1 MSGDIP
7 VNVTPP
13 APPPLRV
20 AAITGGLNEPSSR
33 FRVRQY
39 IPMLAENGIAVK
51 EYIPFKSRSDTHW
64 YNSYPLPVQVLPQL
78 WATALRVVAKVPAI
92 VGSYQADIT
101 WIQREFLTPVASTE
115 VLTHRPR
122 LFDVDDAIW
131 LRMRATSGFAKW
143 IARRM
148 DGVICGNQWIADYFA
163 DCGTPSWVIPTGV
176 DTDYWHPP
184 TEPSSRPFQFG
195 WMGTS
200 GNLRYLYEI
209 EDALAAVLGKCP
221 DARLLVVSDKA
232 PKFSRLPMDRVIYL
246 PWTAGGE
253 ADTMRQMDVGLMPL
267 EDSEW
272 ERGKCSFKALTY
284 MASGIPIVVSPVGM
298 NQELLASGKVGFGPK
313 GPDEWVDVLSHL
325 YQDDAVRRAMGAEGR
340 LAIADRYAIDVTGRQ
355 LMAAFRQMV

>member
-1 MSGDIP
+1 
-7 VNVTPP
+7 
-13 APPPLRV
+13 LRV

-39 IPMLAENGIAVK
+39 IPLLAANGISVK

-64 YNSYPLPVQVLPQL
+64 YNDYPLPVQILPQL

-92 VGSYQADIT
+92 VGSYQADLT
-101 WIQREFLTPVASTE
+101 WIQREFLTPVATTE
-115 VLTHRPR
+115 VLTSRPR

-131 LRMRATSGFAKW
+131 LRMKATSGFAKW
-143 IARRM
+143 ITRRM

-176 DTDYWHPP
+176 DPYYWHPP
-184 TEPSSRPFQFG
+184 VAPSSRPFQFG

-209 EDALAAVLGKCP
+209 EEALATVFAECA

-232 PKFSRLPMDRVIYL
+232 PTFSRLPVDRVTYL
-246 PWTAGGE
+246 PWSVGGE
-253 ADTMRQMDVGLMPL
+253 AEAMRQMDVGLMPL

-284 MASGIPIVVSPVGM
+284 MATGIPIVVSPVGM
-298 NQELLASGKVGFGPK
+298 NQELLAENNVGLGPN
-313 GPDEWVDVLSHL
+313 GSDEWVDALVTL
-325 YQDDAVRRAMGAEGR
+325 YRDDTVRTAMGRAGR
-340 LAIADRYAIDVTGRQ
+340 QVVESRYSTDVTGRQ
-355 LMAAFRQMV
+355 LIAAFRQIV